1 MFYAGLA
8 GRIAGVPIVW
18 HLRVVDSDGY
28 WDRLLAAL
36 AVRIIANSQA
46 VRQRLAWLQNEDKVQ
61 IIYNGENLH
70 KYRRVNGIEVRRELG
85 VEDGYLIA
93 MVGRLS
99 AEKDYETYLKAAR
112 VITAQ
117 MPQTRFLVV
126 GKDPDTD
133 QARKRYLEQLA
144 NQLGLSDRVVF
155 TGPRQDIPRIMV
167 GLDVLVH
174 CAHTEAFG
182 RVLVEAMAAETPVVA
197 TAVGGIPEVIE
208 DNQTGLLVDEGDVE
222 GVGMAVVTLL

>member
-1 MFYAGLA
+1 M
-8 GRIAGVPIVW
+8 
-18 HLRVVDSDGY
+18 
-28 WDRLLAAL
+28 
-36 AVRIIANSQA
+36 
-46 VRQRLAWLQNEDKVQ
+46 
-61 IIYNGENLH
+61 
-70 KYRRVNGIEVRRELG
+70 
-85 VEDGYLIA
+85 EDGYLIA

-99 AEKDYETYLKAAR
+99 AEKDYETYLQAAR
-112 VITAQ
+112 VITTQ
-117 MPQTRFLVV
+117 LPQTRFLVV
-126 GKDPDTD
+126 GKDPDTG

-144 NQLGLSDRVVF
+144 DQLGLSDRVVF

-208 DNQTGLLVDEGDVE
+208 DNQTGLLVDEGDRISME
-222 GVGMAVVTLL
+222 NFWAHDF

>member
-1 MFYAGLA
+1 M
-8 GRIAGVPIVW
+8 
-18 HLRVVDSDGY
+18 
-28 WDRLLAAL
+28 
-36 AVRIIANSQA
+36 
-46 VRQRLAWLQNEDKVQ
+46 
-61 IIYNGENLH
+61 
-70 KYRRVNGIEVRRELG
+70 
-85 VEDGYLIA
+85 
-93 MVGRLS
+93 
-99 AEKDYETYLKAAR
+99 
-112 VITAQ
+112 
-117 MPQTRFLVV
+117 V
-126 GKDPDTD
+126 GKDPDTG

-144 NQLGLSDRVVF
+144 DQLGLSDRVVF

-222 GVGMAVVTLL
+222 GVGMAVLTLLKDAARRREMGRKGRTRVENHFSLEAHVEQVQNLYGELLGA